1 MNRMIPIAKPLLGKE
16 ELAAVK
22 EVFKSGILVQGEK
35 TKLFE
40 SEFAEY
46 VGVKHA
52 IAVSNGTTALDVS
65 LKALGISHSDEAITP
80 AFSFVASSNCILYQG
95 AKPVFAD
102 IDPKT
107 FNIDPSDVER
117 KITKKTKAIVCA
129 HLFGQPAAMREL
141 RETAEKHNIAL
152 VEDAAQSHGAEYDGK
167 KVGGIGDVGCF
178 SFYATKNMTTGEGGM
193 ITTND
198 GELAAKI
205 RLLINH
211 GQTGKYHHV
220 SLGYN
225 YRMTEISA
233 AIGRVQLR
241 KLEGFNKKRRE
252 NAQIL
257 TDGIRKIRGLTP
269 PHVAKKVKHVFYQY
283 VIRVENKFPL
293 NRDTLAKHLQKAG
306 VGVDVHYPIPIYK
319 QPLYQE
325 LGYQKMIC
333 PATED
338 ACRRILSLP
347 VHPALTTR
355 NLAYIINAL
364 RKAA

>member
-22 EVFKSGILVQGEK
+22 EVFESGILVQGEQ
-35 TKLFE
+35 TRLFE

-46 VGVKHA
+46 IGVKHA
-52 IAVSNGTTALDVS
+52 IAVVNGTTALDVA
-65 LKALGISHSDEAITP
+65 LKALGISHGDEVITP

-129 HLFGQPAAMREL
+129 HLFGQPAAMREFK
-141 RETAEKHNIAL
+141 EAAEKHNIAL

-193 ITTND
+193 ITTNG

-211 GQTGKYHHV
+211 GQTEKYHHV

-241 KLEGFNKKRRE
+241 KLQGFNKKRNE
-252 NAQIL
+252 NAKIL
-257 TDGIRKIRGLTP
+257 TAGIRKIRGLTP

-283 VIRVENKFPL
+283 VIRVENEFPL
-293 NRDTLAKHLQKAG
+293 DRDTLTKHLQKSG
-306 VGVDVHYPIPIYK
+306 VGVAVHYPTPIYK
-319 QPLYQE
+319 QPLYQG
-325 LGYQKMIC
+325 LGYEKTVC
-333 PATED
+333 PNTED
-338 ACRRILSLP
+338 ACAHILSLP
-347 VHPALTTR
+347 AHPAVTKKE
-355 NLAYIINAL
+355 LAYIIRAL
-364 RKAA
+364 KEVA

>member
-1 MNRMIPIAKPLLGKE
+1 MIPIAKPLLGKE

-22 EVFKSGILVQGEK
+22 EVFASGILVQGEK
-35 TKLFE
+35 TRLFE
-40 SEFAEY
+40 NEFAEY
-46 VGVKHA
+46 IGVKHA
-52 IAVSNGTTALDVS
+52 IAVSNGTTALDVA
-65 LKALGISHSDEAITP
+65 LKALGISQGDEVVTP
-80 AFSFVASSNCILYQG
+80 AFSFVASSNCILYQR

-102 IDPKT
+102 INPKA

-117 KITKKTKAIVCA
+117 KISKKTKAIVCA

-141 RETAEKHNIAL
+141 KETAEKHNVAL

-193 ITTND
+193 ITTDD

-211 GQTGKYHHV
+211 GQTEKYHHI

-241 KLEGFNKKRRE
+241 KLEDFNKKRKE
-252 NAQIL
+252 NAKTL
-257 TDGIRKIRGLTP
+257 TEGIRKIRGLTP

-283 VIRVENKFPL
+283 AIRVEDEFPL
-293 NRDTLAKHLQKAG
+293 DRDTLAKNLRKAR
-306 VGVDVHYPIPIYK
+306 VGVAVHYPTPIYN

-325 LGYQKMIC
+325 LGYEKTVCQT
-333 PATED
+333 TED
-338 ACRRILSLP
+338 TCTHILSLP
-347 VHPALTTR
+347 VHPAVTKKE
-355 NLAYIINAL
+355 LAYIIGVL
-364 RKAA
+364 KKAA

>member
-1 MNRMIPIAKPLLGKE
+1 MIPIAKPLLGKE

-22 EVFKSGILVQGEK
+22 EVFESGILVQGEK

-46 VGVKHA
+46 IGVKHA

-65 LKALGISHSDEAITP
+65 LKALGISHGDEVITP

-102 IDPKT
+102 IDPRT
-107 FNIDPSDVER
+107 FNIDPSDVES

-141 RETAEKHNIAL
+141 KKTAEKQGVAL
-152 VEDAAQSHGAEYDGK
+152 VEDAAQSHGAEYDRK
-167 KVGGIGDVGCF
+167 KVGGIGDIGCF

-193 ITTND
+193 ITTSD

-211 GQTGKYHHV
+211 GQTEKYHHV
-220 SLGYN
+220 FLGYN
-225 YRMTEISA
+225 YRITEISA

-241 KLEGFNKKRRE
+241 KLEGFNRKRRA
-252 NAQIL
+252 NAKIL
-257 TDGIRKIRGLTP
+257 TESIRRIHGLTP
-269 PHVAKKVKHVFYQY
+269 PNIAKKVKHVFYQY
-283 VIRVENKFPL
+283 AIRVENEFPL
-293 NRDTLAKHLQKAG
+293 DRDTLAKYLQKAG
-306 VGVDVHYPIPIYK
+306 VGVAVHYPTPIYK

-325 LGYQKMIC
+325 LGYQKVIC

-338 ACRRILSLP
+338 ACTHILSLP
-347 VHPALTTR
+347 VHPAVTKR
-355 NLAYIINAL
+355 NLTYIVNAL
-364 RKAA
+364 RRAA